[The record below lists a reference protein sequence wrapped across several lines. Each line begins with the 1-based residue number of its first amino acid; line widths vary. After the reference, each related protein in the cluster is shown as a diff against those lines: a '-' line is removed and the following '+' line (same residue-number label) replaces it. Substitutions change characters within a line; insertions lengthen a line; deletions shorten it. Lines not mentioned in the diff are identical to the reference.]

1 MTERT
6 EQRRAGEVVTAD
18 ATGWQHRNS
27 LSVAAAAEDPSDGFA
42 CLQRVDVAVML
53 IQSDFFSLLLFSFAT
68 AQSVVQKKP
77 FEITSCRPTAH

>member
-1 MTERT
+1 MTETT
-6 EQRRAGEVVTAD
+6 EQRRSGEVVTAD

-42 CLQRVDVAVML
+42 CLQRVDVAVKL
-53 IQSDFFSLLLFSFAT
+53 IQSDFFFVVVSFAT
-68 AQSVVQKKP
+68 AQTVVQKKQ